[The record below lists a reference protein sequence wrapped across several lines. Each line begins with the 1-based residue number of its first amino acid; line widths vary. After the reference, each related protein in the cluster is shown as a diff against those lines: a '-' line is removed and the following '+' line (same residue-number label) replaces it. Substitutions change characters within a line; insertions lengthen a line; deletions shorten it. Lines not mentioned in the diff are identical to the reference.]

1 MSNCGNNRG
10 YGPAY
15 SRGSGCTCGYDEIA
29 RMEAALAN
37 AVRSLEN
44 TECAADQI
52 RCALKDID
60 NSICDNRAAV
70 KDIQEAL
77 CQLKCR
83 L

>member
-1 MSNCGNNRG
+1 MYNNGCNRG
-10 YGPAY
+10 CDSGR
-15 SRGSGCTCGYDEIA
+15 SRGCGCNDEVS
-29 RMEAALAN
+29 RMEAALAD

-52 RCALKDID
+52 RCALKDLD
-60 NSICDNRAAV
+60 NSICDNRAAI
-70 KDIQEAL
+70 KDIQDAL